1 MIEGGTMQG
10 NGEDH
15 ANDDTARATGFA
27 APFDRAAWFDLLA
40 AHGFAG
46 RGRFDARGSTN
57 DTSAWLPL
65 RIEKPGHLAGLA
77 NWYSFAI
84 RPLYSTVIPG
94 ESGGL
99 VPEKTSI
106 ADEIPGPGVRRG
118 SREAVGENHRHAALA
133 DLFANLRR
141 EAARLSLYPVRE
153 EEQQAILAA
162 LRSAGWWTKATPAG
176 DRHWLDLGD
185 MDHDSWWASRP
196 GALRNTVQR
205 KAKKG
210 IVDIQL
216 LTSFDPGSWAAY
228 ERIYAASWKPEEGDP
243 ALLRAF
249 AEMESARGTFRM
261 GIARIEGI
269 PVAAQYWTVEDG
281 SAFIH
286 KLAHVEDSLKASPG
300 TLLSAALF
308 RHVIE
313 VDRVMRVDFGTGND
327 AYKRDWMNRHEPLW
341 RIEAFNP
348 SRVAAW
354 GPAFKAFAQTLL
366 RKDR

>member
-1 MIEGGTMQG
+1 MQV

-15 ANDDTARATGFA
+15 ANDARLPATARAVAGFA
-27 APFDRAAWFDLLA
+27 SPFDRAAWFDLLD

-46 RGRFDARGSTN
+46 QGRIDARGRAGAT
-57 DTSAWLPL
+57 TAWLPL
-65 RIEKPGHLAGLA
+65 RTEKPGDVAGLT

-84 RPLYSTVIPG
+84 RPLYTG
-94 ESGGL
+94 DGDR
-99 VPEKTSI
+99 T
-106 ADEIPGPGVRRG
+106 
-118 SREAVGENHRHAALA
+118 AALRA
-133 DLFANLRR
+133 LFRGLRR
-141 EAARLSLYPVRE
+141 SAAHLTLYPVSE
-153 EEQQAILAA
+153 PNDLTAA
-162 LRSAGWWTKATPAG
+162 LHAAGWWVKATPAG

-185 MDHDSWWASRP
+185 MDHDAWWASRP
-196 GALRNTVQR
+196 GALRSTVQR

-216 LTSFDPGSWAAY
+216 LTAFDDGSWAAY
-228 ERIYAASWKPEEGDP
+228 EQIYAASWKPDEGHP

-249 AEMESARGTFRM
+249 AEVEGARGTLRM
-261 GIARIEGI
+261 GIARIDGI
-269 PVAAQYWTVEDG
+269 PVAAQFWTVEDG
-281 SAFIH
+281 TAFIH

-313 VDRVMRVDFGTGND
+313 IDQVKRVDFGTGND
-327 AYKRDWMNRHEPLW
+327 GYKRDWMNRHDPLW

-354 GPAFKAFAQTLL
+354 GPALKAFARSAL
-366 RKDR
+366 RKDP